1 MQVSWRTWLVSV
13 LCLGGLFAL
22 VAGAGAL
29 LPLLAR
35 LLQSL
40 GIEPGEAMRQ
50 GGAGGYLKFVLE
62 QGPLFTV
69 TFAFISVIWID
80 LDKNEWLV
88 SADPR
93 EYVAGCFWLVGGV
106 FHGMAGIRGPRRAG
120 DERQSATVEE
130 DTQGADFSLAK
141 VPLVL
146 FSAFA
151 FVIDT
156 FLGLFVMFLL
166 ALLSLVWML
175 CAAPPLYFL
184 TLISGAPA
192 RLSLR
197 GSRDRRYL
205 VEHAGQVEI
214 EIENELAEIR
224 WNRVRTTMEVTF
236 SRRPVSLT
244 NATATFVLGAA
255 GAVVSLVEALSAARG

>member
-1 MQVSWRTWLVSV
+1 
-13 LCLGGLFAL
+13 
-22 VAGAGAL
+22 
-29 LPLLAR
+29 
-35 LLQSL
+35 
-40 GIEPGEAMRQ
+40 MRQ

-69 TFAFISVIWID
+69 AFAFISVIWID
-80 LDKNEWLV
+80 LDKNESLV
-88 SADPR
+88 SANPR
-93 EYVAGCFWLVGGV
+93 EYVAGCIWLVAGV

-130 DTQGADFSLAK
+130 GAQGADFSLAK

-166 ALLSLVWML
+166 ALLSLLSLLWML